1 MPADR
6 YSSLTP
12 PAIGQQARAKPLLY
26 GLNMLLHTPAGDVFT
41 MREYREWLKEAGFSK
56 VATIPAPHVSPL
68 ILATK

>member
-12 PAIGQQARAKPLLY
+12 PAIGQQARAKPLLF

-41 MREYREWLKEAGFSK
+41 MREYREWLKEAGFS
-56 VATIPAPHVSPL
+56 
-68 ILATK
+68 